1 MVQTRNEPPIEQSAK
16 QAEIQAK
23 RKEKII
29 ISFVLCF
36 CSIIGLTLNLWGI
49 NFGLPFFMHPDES
62 IYLPRA
68 LTILYSSDLN
78 PYYFYNPPLLT
89 YMYSLVM
96 SLYFVCGKLL
106 GWFASMTDFQ
116 ELYLSNIT
124 SFFVIA
130 RTINAV
136 LGVGICLLVYQI
148 GKKLFDKVSGLI
160 ASIFVCSSFL
170 IVKDSHYAV
179 NDISGTFFLILS
191 FSYIVGIYTKGRLKD
206 YVLSG
211 LFAGMAVATKYNMGI
226 VLFPL
231 VLAHLLSRKERI
243 VNKKFMWAVLSC
255 LGGFVLFCPWI
266 FLDYKAFWTDFANQ
280 SSMSMNT
287 GLGGSTSFSYMEYIF
302 TLIWGYGFLPLCF
315 FIIGSIHLW
324 RGKRARKL
332 LLIFCFPLSYFLL
345 LGGIKL
351 FYVRFAIPLIPYLCL
366 LSACGIIAVVHRI
379 SYPHRVIVL
388 VLVTLVSVSQ
398 GIIFSCKH
406 NHLISKPDTRV
417 LARDWISNNL
427 PYGSKIVTEGYS
439 PDLKV
444 YCDRDRLK
452 ENINNY
458 QVENVWTDLPLM
470 ELNDYKEQGF
480 EYVITSSYIRDRYL
494 DSPSEYNFYIT
505 LEEKAEQVF
514 YISPAHGKLPFY
526 MDEVYS
532 PFWNIFILD
541 SPGPKIKIYKID

>member
-1 MVQTRNEPPIEQSAK
+1 MVQTRNEPPIEQSGK

-23 RKEKII
+23 RKKKII
-29 ISFVLCF
+29 ISFALCF
-36 CSIIGLTLNLWGI
+36 CSIMGLTLNLWGI

-96 SLYFVCGKLL
+96 SLYFVFGKLL
-106 GWFASMTDFQ
+106 GWFASMTYFQ

-226 VLFPL
+226 VLLPL

-255 LGGFVLFCPWI
+255 LGGFLLFCPWI

-287 GLGGSTSFSYMEYIF
+287 GLGGSTSLSYMEYIF

-324 RGKRARKL
+324 RGKQARKL
-332 LLIFCFPLSYFLL
+332 LLIFCFPLSYFLF
-345 LGGIKL
+345 LGGMKL

-366 LSACGIIAVVHRI
+366 LSAYGIIAVVHRI

-406 NHLISKPDTRV
+406 NHLISKPDTRI
-417 LARDWISNNL
+417 LARDWISNNM
-427 PYGSKIVTEGYS
+427 PYGSKIVAEGYS
-439 PDLKV
+439 PNLKV
-444 YCDRDRLK
+444 YYDRDRLK

-458 QVENVWTDLPLM
+458 QVENVWTDLPRNS
-470 ELNDYKEQGF
+470 LNEYKEQEV

-494 DSPSEYNFYIT
+494 DSPSEYNFYTI
-505 LEEKAEQVF
+505 LEEEAEQIF
-514 YISPAHGKLPFY
+514 NIAPAPGMVPFY

-532 PFWNIFILD
+532 PFWNLFILER
-541 SPGPKIKIYKID
+541 PGPTINIFKID